1 MAMSDA
7 NYQIHF
13 ANIGAMVELYNQ
25 LEADRAAVIT
35 TIEEAIALLKDNE
48 AEVTALAGLLA
59 TQKSIDSA
67 LQNAKR
73 LVSGNIQAYLL
84 GPVAKGIGFT
94 GASLGLIDVLAA
106 LAADMA
112 LVPES
117 INGSAVSATAPTYP
131 TANAGTF
138 ALSTPAS
145 LAQLLASESWVAECV
160 SISAGAGHEVW
171 QVRGEPD
178 LHGVLR
184 SNLTSAVAYTGQDRN
199 LQALFAATLTPY
211 TAGTG
216 YKISGDAG
224 ALLSAWALTGAVK
237 GTNTDANGDLYLDV
251 VDDTGGYRHV
261 DIWKDSARTQKVGHT
276 ATYNTT
282 GAKAI
287 VADGASGLGGTVTV
301 AIVAGTETDLR
312 VRVGFAVAVGDKAHW
327 TSANDAGGVFSE
339 FFRSLGVALPVDL
352 AAGETILDSLAT

>member
-13 ANIGAMVELYNQ
+13 ANMGAMVELYNQ
-25 LEADRAAVIT
+25 LETDRDGVIT

-48 AEVTALAGLLA
+48 AEVTALVGLLA

-73 LVSGNIQAYLL
+73 LVSSNVQAYLL

-94 GASLGLIDVLAA
+94 GASLGLIDVLVA

-184 SNLTSAVAYTGQDRN
+184 STLTSAVAYIGQDRN
-199 LQALFAATLTPY
+199 LQALFTATLTPY

-216 YKISGDAG
+216 YKIAGDAG
-224 ALLSAWALTGAVK
+224 NKISAYAFTGAVK
-237 GTNTDANGDLYLDV
+237 GTNTSAAGDVYPSLI
-251 VDDTGGYRHV
+251 DDGGGDFHV
-261 DIWKDSARTQKVGHT
+261 DVYSDAARTVKVAHT
-276 ATYNTT
+276 ASFSTT
-282 GAKAI
+282 GVKSL
-287 VADGASGLGGTVTV
+287 VADGGSGLTGSVTIATLAAV
-301 AIVAGTETDLR
+301 ADAQ
-312 VRVGFAVAVGDKAHW
+312 VRIGFVVAVGDKVNW
-327 TSANDAGGVFSE
+327 TAANDAGGVFSE